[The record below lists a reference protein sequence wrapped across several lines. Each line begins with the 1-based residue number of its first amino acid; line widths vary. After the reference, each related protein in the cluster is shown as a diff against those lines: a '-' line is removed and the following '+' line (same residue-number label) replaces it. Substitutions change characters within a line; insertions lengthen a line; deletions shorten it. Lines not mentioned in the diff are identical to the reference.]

1 MANIKLTEKQTA
13 VYNYL
18 KENGRVTMDE
28 LCNALSTPEITF
40 TPKNLNPVITTLGCK
55 GEKAKG
61 LVDYEKIDVEGQDKP
76 VKYVFLTEAGMA
88 YDPTATDA
96 E

>member
-1 MANIKLTEKQTA
+1 MAIKLTEKQTA

-28 LCNALSTPEITF
+28 LCNALGTDA
-40 TPKNLNPVITTLGCK
+40 KHLNPVITTLGVK

-61 LVDYEKIDVEGQDKP
+61 LCDYEKVDVEGQDKP

-88 YDPTATDA
+88 FDPAATDA

>member
-13 VYNYL
+13 VFNYL

-28 LCNALSTPEITF
+28 LCAALDTDA
-40 TPKNLNPVITTLGCK
+40 KHLNPVITTLGCK
-55 GEKAKG
+55 GERAKG
-61 LVDYEKIDVEGQDKP
+61 LVDYEKIDVEGQEKP
-76 VKYVFLTEAGMA
+76 VKYVFLTEAGNA
-88 YDPTATDA
+88 YVPSADDA